1 MNIVITSTGHMS
13 HADNV
18 VVGANGG
25 LEVSLCCF
33 GVFVCL
39 LGFSGCRTYDEHMM
53 TTALFNQ
60 VITDDIDRRRPRCC
74 IMEVHQQHIPI

>member
-1 MNIVITSTGHMS
+1 MNIGITSSGDMS

-25 LEVSLCCF
+25 LDVSLWRGCF

-39 LGFSGCRTYDEHMM
+39 LRLSRCRTYDDCG
-53 TTALFNQ
+53 L
-60 VITDDIDRRRPRCC
+60 V
-74 IMEVHQQHIPI
+74 